1 MQRDRSRS
9 PVVPRSHP
17 LSQQSALDR
26 FLELLD
32 VSEEFRL
39 DFVAEIQRRRQ
50 AGEIHDP
57 VWAPSVAPTCPCT
70 SR

>member
-1 MQRDRSRS
+1 MQGDRSRS

-26 FLELLD
+26 FLELL
-32 VSEEFRL
+32 SCSAEFRQGL
-39 DFVAEIQRRRQ
+39 VEEVQRRRL
-50 AGEIHDP
+50 AGEVHCP
-57 VWAPSVAPTCPCT
+57 VWAPSVAPTCPCA